1 MGLVAKY
8 RIGHPHLPLVDVAG
22 AVPAVE
28 LDVEVGQ
35 PNLAGPPPFVV
46 RASGDGFE
54 ELERALDRSAF
65 VEDCSRV
72 SEEADR
78 RRYRILPSLSHWRTF
93 REAFDHPS
101 KLRRLA
107 TDWSVV
113 ERIEAT
119 PEGWV

>member
-1 MGLVAKY
+1 MGPVAKY
-8 RIGHPHLPLVDVAG
+8 RIEHPHLPLVDVAA
-22 AVPAVE
+22 AVSAVE
-28 LDVEVGQ
+28 LDVAVGQ
-35 PNLAGPPPFVV
+35 PNLVGSPPFVV

-54 ELERALDRSAF
+54 ELERTLDRSAF

-72 SEEADR
+72 SEEAHH

-93 REAFDHPS
+93 REAFGHPS

-107 TDWSVV
+107 TDGSVV